1 MLRWIGRF
9 TCFSAAHAGAI
20 ARPDYGPC
28 TTIYNRFNRW
38 AKRGR
43 WKAIFEAL
51 ARCGKDGV
59 TLSIDST
66 SIKAHL
72 TQLDCCQ
79 SLAPARRFGKLSK
92 ARLRLGS
99 QIMRCFFFLT
109 AVALAVMCNSVS
121 AQSTQ
126 PYAGF
131 EQRPIKALSSQQ
143 IDDLRTGRGM
153 GLALAAELNGYPGP
167 RHVLE
172 LAHPLNLSSD
182 QRAQV
187 QHLFDAM
194 EREAAPLGTKLIEQE
209 SELDQLFSARVVTP
223 ETLKAAIDAISL
235 TQARLRESHLKYHLR
250 TAAVL
255 DQNQMQQYAELRGYR
270 KPEHHHHQ

>member
-1 MLRWIGRF
+1 MRRGLFWLNDKQWAQIEPHLPTNQTGPARDDDRRIISGIIHMLQCGARWRD
-9 TCFSAAHAGAI
+9 CP
-20 ARPDYGPC
+20 PDYGPC

-109 AVALAVMCNSVS
+109 AV
-121 AQSTQ
+121 
-126 PYAGF
+126 
-131 EQRPIKALSSQQ
+131 
-143 IDDLRTGRGM
+143 
-153 GLALAAELNGYPGP
+153 
-167 RHVLE
+167 
-172 LAHPLNLSSD
+172 
-182 QRAQV
+182 
-187 QHLFDAM
+187 
-194 EREAAPLGTKLIEQE
+194 
-209 SELDQLFSARVVTP
+209 
-223 ETLKAAIDAISL
+223 
-235 TQARLRESHLKYHLR
+235 
-250 TAAVL
+250 
-255 DQNQMQQYAELRGYR
+255 
-270 KPEHHHHQ
+270 